1 MAAFGTDQVLL
12 YNVAPWSQ
20 LGFGV
25 PNFGDNPFTQ
35 NAPLHG
41 LADEIGVVQLYLMTH
56 IDATRRQYPSRNTIE
71 RLGKVL
77 NRIQSVLVNR
87 AKSAN
92 TMRLE
97 GGHGVPSAIPWTIH
111 PVPYFQGP
119 IVNNRWLR
127 EYNNLTMIAL
137 TNIYQH
143 SDNNLELTITEEL
156 AGDIW
161 AYFREIRRL
170 LAGELLGLLPAVY
183 DVDTFQFTVDHY
195 AAYRPQNLIVRVES
209 LDDPGKVRERF
220 TEDDLAPFLRGIP
233 ANVLIPNLAKYPS
246 TSLDGFGGAR
256 GPEDSP
262 SNPAVGTSGADPAL
276 TPIV

>member
-12 YNVAPWSQ
+12 YNVEPWSQ

-41 LADEIGVVQLYLMTH
+41 LADEIGVVQLYIMTH

-77 NRIQSVLVNR
+77 NRIQTVLVNR

-92 TMRLE
+92 SMRLE
-97 GGHGVPSAIPWTIH
+97 GGHGVPSAIPWTVH
-111 PVPYFQGP
+111 PVPYFTGP

-161 AYFREIRRL
+161 SYFREIRRL
-170 LAGELLGLLPAVY
+170 LAGELLGLMPSVY
-183 DVDTFQFTVDHY
+183 DVDTFQFTAEHY
-195 AAYRPQNLIVRVES
+195 AAYRPQNLIVRVEA

-233 ANVLIPNLAKYPS
+233 ANVLIPNLAKYPT
-246 TSLDGFGGAR
+246 TSLDNFGGSR
-256 GPEDSP
+256 GPDDSP
-262 SNPAVGTSGADPAL
+262 TNTAVGTTGADPAL